1 MPNWCEGTIKFR
13 GKREDI
19 IRAMTEGLEDAW
31 EHGSRIV
38 FKEDYSSDEYL
49 YFKSE
54 GNDLVDDT
62 FWIEDTHRHFI
73 DHVDIAPAYRFGKDF
88 IIALNFRAAW
98 GIIASTDADYNG
110 LDNFAKKYHIDVR
123 ATGFE
128 MGIGFKQT
136 IEVNRNGE
144 VLMDVTDD
152 YGHSYARYMW
162 ECEMP
167 LLGG

>member
-19 IRAMTEGLEDAW
+19 IRAMTEGLQPIDGAIED
-31 EHGSRIV
+31 SKIV
-38 FKEDYSSDEYL
+38 FDEEYSEPDCLCFTAIQDEL
-49 YFKSE
+49 
-54 GNDLVDDT
+54 
-62 FWIEDTHRHFI
+62 FWIGGTYRHFI
-73 DHVDIAPAYRFGKDF
+73 DFNSKHYTASRFGSDF
-88 IIALNFRAAW
+88 IIAIPFRAAW
-98 GIIASTDADYNG
+98 GILASAYSDRDG
-110 LDNFAKKYHIDVR
+110 LDNFAKKYHVDVR

-128 MGIGFKQT
+128 RGIGFKQT
-136 IEVNRNGE
+136 VEVNRNGE

-167 LLGG
+167 SLGG